1 MAESGGIDKEKLD
14 KLLAGL
20 TNETDK
26 EWLESLFS
34 NGENDFELRKLMEE
48 DWLKIINS
56 ETETN
61 RDLNF
66 LLDRIHDTLRR
77 NKKLRQQRFIRRSIQ
92 VYMKAAAILLLPVI
106 IAAGLL
112 LTNKRNMRVIP
123 NGPVSST
130 IYAPLGARTS
140 FILPDGTTGM
150 LNSGSSLSYSQ
161 PFNNNRQVNL
171 EGEAWLD
178 VKHDEANPFL
188 INAANSVVRV
198 LGTSLN
204 VSAYSSENYIEVVLA
219 KGKVEFLNKDNN
231 EIASMIPSQRLVFRD
246 GHISSSYTDPGKYTS
261 WTEGKLVFRGDPMEE
276 VARRLERWYNIRVV
290 IKDSSLLNYSF
301 RAIFEDDKIE
311 EVMRFISM
319 TSPIR
324 YEISPR
330 KLLDDGTF
338 EKQIINMYLKK

>member
-1 MAESGGIDKEKLD
+1 
-14 KLLAGL
+14 
-20 TNETDK
+20 
-26 EWLESLFS
+26 
-34 NGENDFELRKLMEE
+34 
-48 DWLKIINS
+48 
-56 ETETN
+56 
-61 RDLNF
+61 
-66 LLDRIHDTLRR
+66 
-77 NKKLRQQRFIRRSIQ
+77 
-92 VYMKAAAILLLPVI
+92 MKAAAILLLPVI